1 MVRAAD
7 VYVCLIIR
15 RPHAYFFIGDI
26 FEDRG
31 GIKSATPKGCS
42 LADGS
47 TAPLPGVY
55 VLDSDGSFEASS
67 AISKAELLKM
77 LGAGSPP
84 DQAGD

>member
-7 VYVCLIIR
+7 DYVRIIVR

-31 GIKSATPKGCS
+31 GIQSATPQGCS

-47 TAPLPGVY
+47 AAPLPGVY
-55 VLDSDGSFEASS
+55 VLSPEGKYEASS
-67 AISKAELLKM
+67 PISKGELLKM
-77 LGAGSPP
+77 LGGS
-84 DQAGD
+84 